1 MDAQPTPK
9 PNNQMKLLPPGAVV
23 TLVVVLADGSQQ
35 TYRDV
40 TAARLYEMAQLKHIQ
55 DTPLTYEV
63 LDPQPDARDGIKTRC
78 RTVTSPERTCYPS
91 DLTDVEIMR
100 LGFNNRHEFAKAIHP
115 HYENMSFILVKG

>member
-35 TYRDV
+35 TYLDA

-63 LDPQPDARDGIKTRC
+63 LDPQPDIELGIATRD
-78 RTVTSPERTCYPS
+78 SPESKHVRWCYPS
-91 DLTDVEIMR
+91 DLTDLEIMR